1 MSTDTSPQ
9 PPSLCPACERSVD
22 LPDRFCRQCGHAL
35 AGQPAYAV
43 ELHRAIS
50 EAVPLGVFLLDR
62 SLQIRYG
69 NRMLEELTHLKRRD
83 VIGKTLGEVL
93 PQLQECAHR
102 IRGVF
107 DSARPFRMEKVVT
120 DRQTGAP
127 VTEAYWFGPLVF
139 ADGSAAVLG
148 LLEDVTHR
156 VRLDTQLLRSERL
169 TAVGELAAGVAH
181 NFNNILAAIGGDA
194 QLLKMAAEEEQLPE
208 HVAETAQ
215 QIAAQT
221 MRGGR
226 IAHDLLS
233 FARGGAPQ
241 IQRLDPRAIVE
252 DAVRL
257 VLNHPSARLS
267 RIDVALDRELPEVE
281 ADAHLLHQVFFNL
294 MLNALQAMPNGGTL
308 TIAVGLRGDEADPRR
323 GMLDLKLH
331 DTGNG
336 IPKEDLRRVFDPFFS
351 RRADGINGTGMGLP
365 VSLAMIKSI
374 GGDIQIASAERL
386 GTTVTVSLPI
396 VERRTTPRITRREP
410 GARVLVV
417 ESDENL
423 CRTLTALFQRRGF
436 TVTGQHHLAAAL
448 EALEALEVTS
458 REEAPELL
466 LLEWQPHPATSAP
479 FLQRARE
486 LMPALCTIALSGS
499 TGAESLLEPLDAGAQ
514 FAYSKPPNFAQLL
527 ATAEALIHQAH
538 SRALRRRDSDRSL
551 QIER

>member
-1 MSTDTSPQ
+1 MSSGTSPE
-9 PPSLCPACERSVD
+9 PITPCPGCQRSVD
-22 LPDRFCRQCGHAL
+22 PPDRYCRSCGQAL
-35 AGQPAYAV
+35 AVPAEYAV
-43 ELHRAIS
+43 ELHRAIN

-62 SLQIRYG
+62 SRQVRYW
-69 NRMLEELTHLKRRD
+69 NRMLEELSHVKRRD
-83 VIGKTLGEVL
+83 ALGKTLGEVL
-93 PQLQECAHR
+93 PQLEECAHR
-102 IRGVF
+102 ISGVF
-107 DSARPFRMEKVVT
+107 ESGRPFRVEKVVT
-120 DRQTGAP
+120 DSPSGAP
-127 VTEAYWFGPLVF
+127 VTEAYWFGPLVL

-148 LLEDVTHR
+148 VVEDVTHR

-194 QLLKMAAEEEQLPE
+194 QLLRMAADEEQLPS

-215 QIAAQT
+215 QIADQT

-267 RIDVALDRELPEVE
+267 RIEIALDRELPEVE
-281 ADAHLLHQVFFNL
+281 GDAHLLHQVFFNL

-323 GMLDLKLH
+323 GLLDLKLH

-336 IPKEDLRRVFDPFFS
+336 ISKEDLRRVFDPFFS
-351 RRADGINGTGMGLP
+351 RRADGGSGTGMGLP

-396 VERRTTPRITRREP
+396 VERRTAPRIMRREP

-423 CRTLTALFQRRGF
+423 CRTLTALFLRRGF
-436 TVTGQHHLAAAL
+436 TVTGQQSLPAAL
-448 EALEALEVTS
+448 ESLQTV
-458 REEAPELL
+458 RPEEAPELL
-466 LLEWQPHPATSAP
+466 LVEWQPHPASSAP
-479 FLQRARE
+479 FLKRVRE
-486 LMPALCTIALSGS
+486 LIPEISTIVLSGS
-499 TGAESLLEPLDAGAQ
+499 TGAEALLEPLEAGAQ
-514 FAYSKPPNFAQLL
+514 LAFSKPPNFAQLL

-538 SRALRRRDSDRSL
+538 SRTSRAALSA
-551 QIER
+551 EF